1 VQAIIEGLHGPNF
14 VEHILTIFSIIGSVC
29 RVINDPTN
37 TGLERLLSTVKIRAL
52 DIDYTVLED
61 SHRFFR
67 LFSRACSV

>member
-1 VQAIIEGLHGPNF
+1 VQAIIERSTWPKFCTTHLDN
-14 VEHILTIFSIIGSVC
+14 FSIIGRVC
-29 RVINDPTN
+29 QVINDPTN